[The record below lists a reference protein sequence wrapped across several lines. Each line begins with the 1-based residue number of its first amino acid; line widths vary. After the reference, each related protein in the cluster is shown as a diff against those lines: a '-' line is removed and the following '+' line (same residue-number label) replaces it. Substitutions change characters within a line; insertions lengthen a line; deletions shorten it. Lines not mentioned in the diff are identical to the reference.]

1 MRSQLVPPPPSTD
14 QKPARDPWWARLADA
29 LGSLAWRL
37 LWSWR
42 R

>member
-1 MRSQLVPPPPSTD
+1 L
-14 QKPARDPWWARLADA
+14 WARAVDA
-29 LGSLAWRL
+29 ALRLAWRL